1 MSRRALG
8 ALAAL
13 RDRVVARMR
22 RDARKGSA
30 AVEFA
35 FVAPVFLLF
44 LFGILEAGII
54 SFGSAELQHATDD
67 LARQVRTGQVQAASM
82 NAATFRTKLCA
93 EITPLFA
100 CDSNLQIDVKS
111 YSSFSSAS
119 FTNPIK
125 SDGTLDSTLNNF
137 SPGNAGDIVLVRVFY
152 TWNILD
158 PLLKPFFKNMSNGDR
173 LISATAAFR
182 NEPFS

>member
-1 MSRRALG
+1 MSGRISG
-8 ALAAL
+8 AWAIL
-13 RDRVVARMR
+13 RNRIVPRMR

-54 SFGSAELQHATDD
+54 SFGNAELQHATDD
-67 LARQVRTGQVQAASM
+67 LARLVKTGQVQSASM
-82 NAATFRTKLCA
+82 SAATFRTTLCA

-100 CDSNLQIDVKS
+100 CDSNLQIDVES

-119 FTNPIK
+119 FSNPIK
-125 SDGTLDSTLNNF
+125 SDGTLDPTLDNF

-173 LISATAAFR
+173 LISATVAFR